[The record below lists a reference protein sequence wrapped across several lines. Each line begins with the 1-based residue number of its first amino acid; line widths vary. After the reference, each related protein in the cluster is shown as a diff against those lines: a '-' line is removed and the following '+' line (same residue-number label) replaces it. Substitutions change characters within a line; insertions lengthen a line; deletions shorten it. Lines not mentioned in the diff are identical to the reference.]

1 MIPFFTLNP
10 TYPGWEE
17 ELRCCA
23 EVLELRGIRLYPQ
36 YHGYRLTDS
45 ESVELIEAVTQLGW
59 TVQVPMRIVDRRQR
73 HRWDLAEDLKPSD
86 FEIVFN
92 RFPSTSWMVLNSL
105 GLDGKRLNADANF
118 LIEISRM
125 TSVLQRNIPALIQTA
140 GAQRL
145 AFGTGMPFKAPEP
158 ALLKLECLDTSKT
171 AKRRIAWR
179 NVAEIL
185 TLNVSD

>member
-1 MIPFFTLNP
+1 
-10 TYPGWEE
+10 
-17 ELRCCA
+17 
-23 EVLELRGIRLYPQ
+23 
-36 YHGYRLTDS
+36 
-45 ESVELIEAVTQLGW
+45 
-59 TVQVPMRIVDRRQR
+59 
-73 HRWDLAEDLKPSD
+73 
-86 FEIVFN
+86 
-92 RFPSTSWMVLNSL
+92 MVLNSL

-158 ALLKLECLDTSKT
+158 ALLKFECLDTSKT